1 MATSGTDSATTYIL
15 LIRHG
20 ENDWVGENR
29 LAGRTP
35 GVYLNDAGKN
45 QSKRIAEALAKQE
58 LSAVYSSPM
67 ERCMQTARPV
77 AEAHSLQVIE
87 EPGVWEVDYG
97 GWQGGSL
104 KELSKSP
111 EWQLVQHSPSSFRF
125 PDGETLFEVQAR
137 GVSTVERLRRQHPN
151 QVIAIFSHGDVIRT
165 TLAHYLGIPFD
176 LFQRVLINTASISA
190 IVFHGAVPRVLFT
203 NHLTELPKFEFKKDE
218 SEDESAGA
226 EAAQTGGSSAPGA
239 EQSGN
244 GKQDGRPPSVEVL

>member
-1 MATSGTDSATTYIL
+1 MATNGTDSASTYIL

-35 GVYLNDAGKN
+35 GVYLNDAGHK
-45 QSKRIAEALAKQE
+45 QSRRIAEALVEQE

-67 ERCMQTARPV
+67 ERCLQTARPV
-77 AEAHSLQVIE
+77 AESHNLQVIE
-87 EPGVWEVDYG
+87 EPGVLGVDYG
-97 GWQGGSL
+97 GWQGGNL
-104 KELSKSP
+104 KELSESP

-137 GVSTVERLRRQHPN
+137 AVSTVERLRRQHPN
-151 QVIAIFSHGDVIRT
+151 QVIAVFSHGDVIRT

-203 NHLTELPKFEFKKDE
+203 NHLTQLPKFEFKQDE
-218 SEDESAGA
+218 SEEQIADA
-226 EAAQTGGSSAPGA
+226 EAPQTQGHSVQGTEQTGNGS
-239 EQSGN
+239 
-244 GKQDGRPPSVEVL
+244 QDGRPPTVEIL